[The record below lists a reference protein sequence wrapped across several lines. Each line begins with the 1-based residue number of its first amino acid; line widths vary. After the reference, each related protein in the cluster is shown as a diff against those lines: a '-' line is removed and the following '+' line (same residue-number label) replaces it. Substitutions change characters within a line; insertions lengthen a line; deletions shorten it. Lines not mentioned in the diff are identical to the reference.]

1 LEVKKNKY
9 LLENKRWVF
18 SSFIFSILI
27 LLPVLVL
34 LINFFSGDQTT
45 LNYLFNTV
53 LFDYSLNTFYLI
65 LLTSITALVMGIFPA
80 WVISNYNFYGRKFF
94 DIALYLPLAIPAY
107 IMAFTY
113 IDILNYTGPFQTF
126 LRNYSFLPSDF
137 FNVDYL
143 QIETLGILLGL
154 SLYPY
159 VYTASRISFSLIG
172 SNYINVSKNLGLST
186 LQTFYKVILP
196 LSRPAIISGLFLVI
210 MEVLNEYGAVKYFG
224 VNTFTS
230 GIFRSWFSLGDING
244 AIQLACILLIFVLLL
259 FYLEKKSLK
268 NSQFYYSKNSDVFSR
283 KLKKTSK
290 PLLAYFMCIIP
301 FLFGFILP
309 VLFIIN
315 NTFHTFSETNFPK
328 LFDLIG
334 NSIFVSTFSAIFIIA
349 IALFLLFVNRISKI
363 KSLSFINN
371 LVSLGYAL
379 PGAVIG
385 LGLIL
390 LFSSNSLVGSFLIL
404 FYAYIIRFL
413 AVGKSPIKSSIE
425 KQPESFDDTGK
436 NLGLGPFKLLKQIHL
451 PVNKYALI
459 SAFILVFIDVLKEL
473 PITLIL
479 SPFNFETL
487 ATQTYLFAVEEML
500 PLSSIYSLII
510 IVLSSVMLLILKNFI
525 DKQLNVS

>member
-1 LEVKKNKY
+1 
-9 LLENKRWVF
+9 
-18 SSFIFSILI
+18 
-27 LLPVLVL
+27 
-34 LINFFSGDQTT
+34 
-45 LNYLFNTV
+45 
-53 LFDYSLNTFYLI
+53 
-65 LLTSITALVMGIFPA
+65 M
-80 WVISNYNFYGRKFF
+80 
-94 DIALYLPLAIPAY
+94 
-107 IMAFTY
+107 
-113 IDILNYTGPFQTF
+113 
-126 LRNYSFLPSDF
+126 
-137 FNVDYL
+137 
-143 QIETLGILLGL
+143 
-154 SLYPY
+154 
-159 VYTASRISFSLIG
+159 
-172 SNYINVSKNLGLST
+172 
-186 LQTFYKVILP
+186 P
-196 LSRPAIISGLFLVI
+196 LSKPAIISGLFLVV
-210 MEVLNEYGAVKYFG
+210 MEVLNEYGAVQYFG
-224 VNTFTS
+224 INTFTS

-268 NSQFYYSKNSDVFSR
+268 NSQFYYSKNSDVFSG

-290 PLLAYFMCIIP
+290 PLLVYLMCVIP

-309 VLFIIN
+309 VFFIIN
-315 NTFHTFSETNFPK
+315 NTFHSFSETNFTK
-328 LFDLIG
+328 LFDLVG
-334 NSIFVSTFSAIFIIA
+334 NSIFVSSFSAIFIIA

-363 KSLSFINN
+363 KSLSFINT

-390 LFSSNSLVGSFLIL
+390 LFSSYSLVGSFIIL

-436 NLGLGPFKLLKQIHL
+436 NLGLGPFKLLRQIHL

-479 SPFNFETL
+479 RPFNFDTL
-487 ATQTYLFAVEEML
+487 ATQTYEFAVEEML

-510 IVLSSVMLLILKNFI
+510 IVLSSMMLLILKNFI